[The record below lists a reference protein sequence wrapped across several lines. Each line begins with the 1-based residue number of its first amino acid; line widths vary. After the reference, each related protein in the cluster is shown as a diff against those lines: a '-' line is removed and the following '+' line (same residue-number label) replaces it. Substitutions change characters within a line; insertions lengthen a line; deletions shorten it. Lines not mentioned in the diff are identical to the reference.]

1 MTDTTDPLVIRPFA
15 DWLTEQAKGRTH
27 AELGEGLHDL
37 IARVQDTGRKGTI
50 TLTVTVEPMKKDASL
65 LVVSDEIK
73 IKLPEYDRP
82 SGVFYADK
90 NGNLTRDNPDQLAF
104 ESLREVPPPAGVNTI
119 TGEVTT
125 NYQGA

>member
-1 MTDTTDPLVIRPFA
+1 MTDTPDTLVIRPFA
-15 DWLTEQAKGRTH
+15 DWLLEQAKGKTH

-82 SGVFYADK
+82 AGVFYADR
-90 NGNLTRDNPDQLAF
+90 NGNLTRDNPDQLSF
-104 ESLREVPPPAGVNTI
+104 ESLREVPPPPGVNAA
-119 TGEVTT
+119 TGEVTP

>member
-1 MTDTTDPLVIRPFA
+1 MSDKDDVIIRPFG
-15 DWLTEQAKGRTH
+15 DWLAEQAKGRTH

-37 IARVQDTGRKGTI
+37 IARVQDTGKKGTI

-82 SGVFYADK
+82 TGVFYADK
-90 NGNLTRDNPDQLAF
+90 NGNLTREDPNQLAF
-104 ESLREVPPPAGVNTI
+104 DSLREVPPPGVNAR

-125 NYQGA
+125 TQGA